1 MYHPIQP
8 PEGSIEWMKEMVK
21 KNEGREL
28 TDQEAHEAAYNYL
41 NFFNMLIYLD
51 KKQHPMKKL
60 YLDIDGV
67 LLTKQGVPATHI
79 VEFLKF
85 ATSNF
90 DCYWLTTHC
99 DGDATTAFLYLVG
112 KFPPE
117 AVPYLEK
124 IKPTKWKLWKPE
136 GIDFS
141 SDFFWLDDYAFDGD
155 RKVLEEHKALERL
168 ITIDLQSNPNQL
180 LDLVSQWQKQGV

>member
-1 MYHPIQP
+1 MQ
-8 PEGSIEWMKEMVK
+8 
-21 KNEGREL
+21 R
-28 TDQEAHEAAYNYL
+28 
-41 NFFNMLIYLD
+41 
-51 KKQHPMKKL
+51 L

-67 LLTKQGVPATHI
+67 LLTKQGVPALHI
-79 VEFLKF
+79 VEFLEF
-85 ATSNF
+85 ATSHF

-155 RKVLEEHKALERL
+155 RKVLAEHRALEKL
-168 ITIDLQSNPNQL
+168 KIVDLASNPNQL
-180 LDLVSQWQKQGV
+180 KDLINTLK

>member
-112 KFPPE
+112 KLP
-117 AVPYLEK
+117 ADTVPYLEK

-155 RKVLEEHKALERL
+155 RKLLEENQASEKL

-180 LDLVSQWQKQGV
+180 LDLVSQWQKQPV

>member
-28 TDQEAHEAAYNYL
+28 SDQEAYEASYNFL

-67 LLTKQGVPATHI
+67 LLTKQGVPASHI
-79 VEFLKF
+79 VEFLQF
-85 ATSNF
+85 ATSHF

-112 KFPPE
+112 KLPPE
-117 AVPYLEK
+117 AVLYLEK
-124 IKPTKWKLWKPE
+124 IKATKWKLWKPD

-141 SDFFWLDDYAFDGD
+141 SEIGRAH
-155 RKVLEEHKALERL
+155 V
-168 ITIDLQSNPNQL
+168 
-180 LDLVSQWQKQGV
+180 

>member
-1 MYHPIQP
+1 MQ
-8 PEGSIEWMKEMVK
+8 
-21 KNEGREL
+21 R
-28 TDQEAHEAAYNYL
+28 
-41 NFFNMLIYLD
+41 
-51 KKQHPMKKL
+51 L

-67 LLTKQGVPATHI
+67 LLTKQGIPALHI
-79 VEFLKF
+79 VEFLEF
-85 ATSNF
+85 ATSHF

-112 KFPPE
+112 KLPPE

-124 IKPTKWKLWKPE
+124 IKPTKWKLWKPD

-155 RKVLEEHKALERL
+155 RKVLAEHQALEKL
-168 ITIDLQSNPNQL
+168 KIVDLASNPNQL
-180 LDLVSQWQKQGV
+180 QDLINTLK

>member
-1 MYHPIQP
+1 
-8 PEGSIEWMKEMVK
+8 MK
-21 KNEGREL
+21 
-28 TDQEAHEAAYNYL
+28 T
-41 NFFNMLIYLD
+41 
-51 KKQHPMKKL
+51 L

-67 LLTKQGVPATHI
+67 LLTKQGIPALHL

-85 ATSNF
+85 ATNQF

-112 KFPPE
+112 KIPSE
-117 AVPYLEK
+117 AVQFLEK

-141 SDFFWLDDYAFDGD
+141 QDFIWLDDCAFEGD
-155 RKVLEEHKALERL
+155 KKMLNDHQALEKL
-168 ITIDLQSNPNQL
+168 ITVDLKSNPDQL
-180 LDLVSQWQKQGV
+180 LDIVSQWGKQFV

>member
-1 MYHPIQP
+1 
-8 PEGSIEWMKEMVK
+8 MK
-21 KNEGREL
+21 N
-28 TDQEAHEAAYNYL
+28 
-41 NFFNMLIYLD
+41 
-51 KKQHPMKKL
+51 L
-60 YLDIDGV
+60 YLDIDGT
-67 LLTKQGVPATHI
+67 LITKSGEPANGLTD
-79 VEFLKF
+79 FLTF

-112 KFPPE
+112 KLPPE
-117 AVPYLEK
+117 AVPFLEK

-155 RKVLEEHKALERL
+155 KKILEEHQALEKL

-180 LDLVSQWQKQGV
+180 LDLVGSWEKLL